1 MPRTRTTLLVATAA
15 IFGAA
20 ILGPACGPTA
30 GASGTAYAKDD
41 KADAAKAAK
50 KLEAIKKEREDA
62 KTKLRA
68 AKKWFTFDLSYTV
81 DSTKLDSRW
90 SWADPP
96 SPQSTYEEGLQ
107 ANANWESKPGSR
119 GIGLLIQK
127 WEQSNSAKNT
137 VGSFNFDEVGMTC
150 KVAELEKVIT
160 GFSEQWKKKAGNIVE
175 SKTEKVQK
183 AKGMGPADWFVSFTG
198 DDPDSHKRER
208 HEWYVWQTANTTW
221 MAHATFDAAT
231 AEKKDWLDN
240 CAILMKALTENKSAP
255 K

>member
-1 MPRTRTTLLVATAA
+1 MTRTRSTLLVTL
-15 IFGAA
+15 AA
-20 ILGPACGPTA
+20 ILGAAVIAPLCEPA
-30 GASGTAYAKDD
+30 TAYAKDD

-81 DSTKLDSRW
+81 DPTKVEGRW

-137 VGSFNFDEVGMTC
+137 VGTFNFDDVGMTC

-183 AKGMGPADWFVSFTG
+183 ARGMGPADWFVSFTG
-198 DDPDSHKRER
+198 DDADSHKRER